1 MSLFESEFEFTIAF
15 HDLDPM
21 DVVWH
26 GNYVK
31 YMEQAR
37 CDMLNKLG
45 YNYYDM
51 KNDDVAYPVAK
62 MKTKF
67 IKPLTYNQ
75 KVKIVSTLEEIEPTL
90 TIKYKIFDKNSG
102 DKLFEGETV
111 QIGVRISTR
120 ETVYSPPE
128 TLKKLL
134 GVKDE
139 V

>member
-1 MSLFESEFEFTIAF
+1 MSLFESEFEMKIAF

-51 KNDDVAYPVAK
+51 KNDGLAYPVAK

-67 IKPLTYNQ
+67 IRPLTYNQ
-75 KVKIVSTLEEIEPTL
+75 EVKIVSSLEEIEPTMVV
-90 TIKYKIFDKNSG
+90 KYKIFDKKTG
-102 DKLFEGETV
+102 EKVFEGETIQFAV
-111 QIGVRISTR
+111 LIETR
-120 ETVYSPPE
+120 ETIYSAPS
-128 TLKKLL
+128 TLKKILQL
-134 GVKDE
+134 D
-139 V
+139 